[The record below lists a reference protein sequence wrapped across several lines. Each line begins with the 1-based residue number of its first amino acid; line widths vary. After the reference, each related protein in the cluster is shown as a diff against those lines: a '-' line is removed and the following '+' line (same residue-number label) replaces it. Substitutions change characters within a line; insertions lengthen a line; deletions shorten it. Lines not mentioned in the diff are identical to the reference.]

1 MRLPLSR
8 TRAKWAHRLKGFI
21 FDVADLQSMID
32 LREKHQL
39 EDSMGFRGQWE
50 SHRQFQIAILKSIG
64 LKQSHHFLELGCG
77 PLTAGIPII
86 DYLDA
91 DRYTGVDI
99 RSSVLDMSWR
109 EIGKAKLSEKN
120 PRLICSK
127 YFGDEALLPGQ
138 KFDFVY
144 SFSVLYHLSDE
155 ILDAYFLAVSRRL
168 SKGGKC
174 IANINVHLPSDR
186 WLEFPFIKRSVET
199 YRDCAA
205 SHGLSTENLGTIE
218 RLGFSGQGT
227 EKHNPLLVFC
237 GSPTHELS
245 S

>member
-1 MRLPLSR
+1 
-8 TRAKWAHRLKGFI
+8 
-21 FDVADLQSMID
+21 MID

-50 SHRQFQIAILKSIG
+50 NHRQFQIAILKRNG
-64 LKQSHHFLELGCG
+64 LTQSHHFLELGCG

-91 DRYTGVDI
+91 DRYIGVDI

-109 EIGKAKLSEKN
+109 EIGKAKLSKKN

-127 YFGDEALLPGQ
+127 CFGDELLSPDQ

-155 ILDAYFLAVSRRL
+155 ILDAYFSAVSRRL

-174 IANINVHLPSDR
+174 IANVNVHIPSDK
-186 WLEFPFIKRSVET
+186 WLEFPFIKRSVNN
-199 YRDCAA
+199 YRDIAA
-205 SHGLSTENLGTIE
+205 NHDLSTEDLGTIE
-218 RLGFSGQGT
+218 SLGFSGHGI
-227 EKHNPLLVFC
+227 EKLNPLLLFRC
-237 GSPTHELS
+237 AKSLS
-245 S
+245 TES